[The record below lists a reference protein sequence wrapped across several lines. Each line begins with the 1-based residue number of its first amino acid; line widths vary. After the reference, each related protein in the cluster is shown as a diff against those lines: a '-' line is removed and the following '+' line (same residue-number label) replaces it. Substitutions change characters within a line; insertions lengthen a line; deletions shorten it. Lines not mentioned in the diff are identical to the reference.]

1 MIDMTDLSLMG
12 IEKNWQDWESKQFT
26 FNRIDEK
33 RIEISTTILDAF
45 SNSISFYLDE
55 NAGIFSLTDLGST
68 FDEIQENTSFSVDP
82 TPIIQKTAQ
91 KYGIEFNNSI
101 LKIDNISI
109 NNLAPAIRDFAFLI
123 RDAILLSVN

>member
-1 MIDMTDLSLMG
+1 MINMTDLSLMG

-45 SNSISFYLDE
+45 SNSISFYLDK

-68 FDEIQENTSFSVDP
+68 FDEIQENTSFSIAP
-82 TPIIQKTAQ
+82 TPIIFKI
-91 KYGIEFNNSI
+91 GFNNSI

-109 NNLAPAIRDFAFLI
+109 NNLVPKIRDFVFLI
-123 RDAILLSVN
+123 RDAILLNVN